1 MEETKQPLSQT
12 QIDDAKCHLYVA
24 LVQVVSTD
32 DPIIVGH
39 IRDALLALGG
49 TLPATF
55 VSRIDAPH

>member
-12 QIDDAKCHLYVA
+12 QIDDGKCHLYVA

-49 TLPATF
+49 NTSSHF
-55 VSRIDAPH
+55 REQD